1 MAIRKGTILAMVLA
15 ARVLGVRAEEVR
27 VTASVDRQVLA
38 LGERLTLQVVVSGS
52 QNASAP
58 EFKEL
63 RGMRVVQGPATSTQ
77 MSIVNGEVSSSVT
90 FTFVLAPTALGEQEI
105 GPIEVR
111 VGRQVY
117 RTTPMKIVVS
127 EGSQQK
133 QSGGEAGAGQA
144 VFLVLQADRTNVYV
158 NEQMYMTVTLY
169 YRDVQVANVSQPQV
183 VLKGFDVHE
192 EGYHQGDAVVNNMRY
207 KFVRFP
213 MVVFPLQAGRQEV
226 GPVRMKVRV
235 REPVASR
242 QRGFFDDGFFGG
254 GLLDEFFGR
263 FQEVEHEIESNTM
276 TVQVKALPEEGR
288 PAGFAGAVGQY
299 ELRAGVEPKAVQAGT
314 AVTLTAELAGTGNV
328 NAVSVT
334 LLTNTVEL
342 RVYDPESRREQRVE
356 GTRMVGR
363 RRYTQLVIPLSEKV
377 HEIPAIE
384 FVYFDPRQ
392 ERYVELK
399 GGPFAVEVTA
409 VPEGSDVRIA
419 DYRPVKSGGGT
430 VKVLAEDILGLKT
443 QRSVWGT
450 RRALDNVVCAAG
462 LAVPPMVWIAAVVIA
477 RWRERMRTDAAWTRR
492 VKAGGRLHKYMRE
505 ARAAYRRHD
514 HRKLCEAVS
523 DALCHYIA
531 DQLHV
536 NAPQVSAMTLPGLV
550 EGTRVREETV
560 RAIQGVLEE
569 CDFGRFGGGVFDAAE
584 ARALL
589 QHAEEVA
596 QRLQRELR

>member
-1 MAIRKGTILAMVLA
+1 MMLA
-15 ARVLGVRAEEVR
+15 ASVLGARAEEVH
-27 VTASVDRQVLA
+27 VTASVDRQAMGLH
-38 LGERLTLQVVVSGS
+38 ERLTLQVVVSGS
-52 QNASAP
+52 QNASTP

-63 RGMRVVQGPATSTQ
+63 RGMRVVQGPTTSTQ

-127 EGSQQK
+127 AGPE
-133 QSGGEAGAGQA
+133 QSAGQAGAGQA

-158 NEQMYMTVTLY
+158 SEQMYMTVTLY

-183 VLKGFDVHE
+183 ALKGFDVHE
-192 EGYHQGDAVVNNMRY
+192 QGYHQGDAVVNNMRY

-254 GLLDEFFGR
+254 GLFDEFFGR
-263 FQEVEHEIESNTM
+263 FQEVEHEIESNRM
-276 TVQVKALPEEGR
+276 TVQVKGLPEEGR
-288 PAGFAGAVGQY
+288 PAGFSGAVGQY
-299 ELRAGVEPKAVQAGT
+299 ELRAWVQPKAVQAGS
-314 AVTLTAELAGTGNV
+314 AVTLTVELGGTGNV
-328 NAVSVT
+328 NAVSVMM
-334 LLTNTVEL
+334 LTNTMEL

-356 GTRMVGR
+356 GTRMVGQ
-363 RRYTQLVIPLSEKV
+363 RRYTQLVIPTSEKV
-377 HEIPAIE
+377 REIPAIG
-384 FVYFDPRQ
+384 FVYFDPRH

-399 GGPFAVEVTA
+399 RGPFAIEVSA
-409 VPEGSDVRIA
+409 APEGSDVRIA
-419 DYRPVKSGGGT
+419 DYRPEMRRGGT

-443 QRSVWGT
+443 RRSGWGT
-450 RRALDNVVCAAG
+450 QRAVEDAMCAAG
-462 LAVPPMVWIAAVVIA
+462 LVVPPLVWLAAVGIA
-477 RWRERMRTDAAWTRR
+477 RRRERMRTDAAWTRR
-492 VKAGGRLHKYMRE
+492 VKAGGRLQKYLRE
-505 ARAAYRRHD
+505 ARAAYRRQD
-514 HRKLCEAVS
+514 HRRLCEAVA

-536 NAPQVSAMTLPGLV
+536 NAPQVSAMTLAGLV
-550 EGTRVREETV
+550 EGRRVREETV
-560 RAIQGVLEE
+560 TAIKRVLEE
-569 CDFGRFGGGVFDAAE
+569 CDFGRFGGGVFDAAQ

-589 QHAEEVA
+589 ERAEEVA